1 MLRAILSV
9 IAGYVTLFMVVMAT
23 FSVAFLALGTE
34 RAFAP
39 GSWDPSVLWLVVSF
53 ALGLLA
59 AVVGGWVCATI
70 ARAPKPPM
78 ALAVLVVVLGL
89 MGAVSVV
96 MRSPDEGGPS
106 VREGDVSNLEA
117 MNNARQP
124 AWVALLNPFV
134 GVAGVLLGARLAGR
148 EPSVAAP
155 SR

>member
-9 IAGYVTLFMVVMAT
+9 IAGYVTMFMVVMAT

-39 GSWDPSVLWLVVSF
+39 GSWDPSVTWLVVSF
-53 ALGLLA
+53 TLGLLA

-89 MGAVSVV
+89 MGAVSVL
-96 MRSPDEGGPS
+96 MSPDEGGLS
-106 VREGDVSNLEA
+106 VREGGASNLEA
-117 MNNARQP
+117 MKNARQP
-124 AWVALLNPFV
+124 AWVAFLNPFV
-134 GVAGVLLGARLAGR
+134 GVAGVLLGAGLARR
-148 EPSVAAP
+148 EPPA
-155 SR
+155 

>member
-9 IAGYVTLFMVVMAT
+9 IAGYVTLFVVVVAT

-39 GSWDPSVLWLVVSF
+39 GSWDPSVPWLVVSF

-89 MGAVSVV
+89 MGAVSVL
-96 MRSPDEGGPS
+96 MSPDEGGPA
-106 VREGDVSNLEA
+106 VREGDVSNLES
-117 MNNARQP
+117 MKNARQP
-124 AWVALLNPFV
+124 AWVAFLNPFV
-134 GVAGVLLGARLAGR
+134 GVAGVLLGARLARR
-148 EPSVAAP
+148 EPST
-155 SR
+155 

>member
-9 IAGYVTLFMVVMAT
+9 IAGYVTMFMVVMAT
-23 FSVAFLALGTE
+23 FSVAFVALGTE
-34 RAFAP
+34 RAFAQ
-39 GSWDPSVLWLVVSF
+39 GSWDPSVTWLVISF

-89 MGAVSVV
+89 MGAVSVL
-96 MRSPDEGGPS
+96 MSPDEGGPL

-124 AWVALLNPFV
+124 AWVAVLNPFV
-134 GVAGVLLGARLAGR
+134 GVAGVLLGAGLAGR
-148 EPSVAAP
+148 EPSA
-155 SR
+155 